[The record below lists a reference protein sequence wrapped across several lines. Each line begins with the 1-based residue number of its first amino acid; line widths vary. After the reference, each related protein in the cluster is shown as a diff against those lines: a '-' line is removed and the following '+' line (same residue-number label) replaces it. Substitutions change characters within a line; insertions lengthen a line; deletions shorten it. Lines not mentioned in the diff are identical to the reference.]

1 MRNPAPE
8 RRTMPISDEEGR
20 SLIQE
25 EQEYRAREYRYNLE
39 EANLEEQIAH
49 TVILLSMGLSNLE
62 LEVKALRKQ
71 IRLLEI
77 EVRGWKY

>member
-1 MRNPAPE
+1 VRNPAPE
-8 RRTMPISDEEGR
+8 RRTMPISDEEGQA
-20 SLIQE
+20 LIQE
-25 EQEYRAREYRYNLE
+25 EQEYRAMEYRYNLE
-39 EANLEEQIAH
+39 EANLEE
-49 TVILLSMGLSNLE
+49 GLWQAITNLE

>member
-8 RRTMPISDEEGR
+8 RRTMPISDEEGQA
-20 SLIQE
+20 LIQE
-25 EQEYRAREYRYNLE
+25 EQEYRAMEYRYNLE
-39 EANLEEQIAH
+39 EANLEE
-49 TVILLSMGLSNLE
+49 GLWQAITNLE

>member
-8 RRTMPISDEEGR
+8 RRTMPISDEEGQA
-20 SLIQE
+20 LIQE
-25 EQEYRAREYRYNLE
+25 EQEYRAMEYRYNLE
-39 EANLEEQIAH
+39 EANLEE
-49 TVILLSMGLSNLE
+49 GLWQAITNLENLE

-71 IRLLEI
+71 IHLLEI

>member
-1 MRNPAPE
+1 VKNPAPE
-8 RRTMPISDEEGR
+8 RRTMPISDEEGQA
-20 SLIQE
+20 LIQE
-25 EQEYRAREYRYNLE
+25 EQEYRAMEYRYNLE
-39 EANLEEQIAH
+39 EANLEE
-49 TVILLSMGLSNLE
+49 GLWQAITNLE

>member
-1 MRNPAPE
+1 MKNPAPE
-8 RRTMPISDEEGR
+8 RRTMPISDEEGQA
-20 SLIQE
+20 LIQE
-25 EQEYRAREYRYNLE
+25 EQEYRAMEYRYNLE
-39 EANLEEQIAH
+39 EANLEE
-49 TVILLSMGLSNLE
+49 GLWQAITNLE

>member
-8 RRTMPISDEEGR
+8 RRTMPISDEEGQA
-20 SLIQE
+20 LIQE
-25 EQEYRAREYRYNLE
+25 EQEYRAMEYRYNLE
-39 EANLEEQIAH
+39 EANLEE
-49 TVILLSMGLSNLE
+49 GLWQAITNLE

-77 EVRGWKY
+77 EVRGRKY

>member
-1 MRNPAPE
+1 
-8 RRTMPISDEEGR
+8 MPISDEEGQA
-20 SLIQE
+20 LIQE
-25 EQEYRAREYRYNLE
+25 EQEYRAMEYRYNLE
-39 EANLEEQIAH
+39 EANLEE
-49 TVILLSMGLSNLE
+49 GLWQAITNLE

>member
-8 RRTMPISDEEGR
+8 RRTMPISDEEGQA
-20 SLIQE
+20 LIQE
-25 EQEYRAREYRYNLE
+25 EQEYRAMEYRYNLE
-39 EANLEEQIAH
+39 EANLEE
-49 TVILLSMGLSNLE
+49 GLWQAITNLE

-77 EVRGWKY
+77 VVRGWKY

>member
-1 MRNPAPE
+1 V
-8 RRTMPISDEEGR
+8 
-20 SLIQE
+20 
-25 EQEYRAREYRYNLE
+25 YNLE
-39 EANLEEQIAH
+39 EANLEE
-49 TVILLSMGLSNLE
+49 GLWQAITNLE